1 MAANTVLRFFSL
13 FECIF
18 IPNIRR
24 KHLTFY
30 PMWCIITLYN
40 CRIMSEGG
48 ERNGQ
53 KQTDRR
59 LRRLA
64 APSAHRIRADAGRHG
79 ARAGNLKKDP
89 RRHRKRAFLSRLDRQ
104 CRSLPSFRRQR
115 NVAPRP
121 FVRSRA
127 GSRRAALA
135 FTACRPGISSDTGI
149 ASPPPAEGS
158 SPLWRAVGQL
168 GRFRAEQNVI
178 SEHYR
183 LVDGSG
189 RRVFASFDY
198 SEITAAAERLE
209 TRGVQTKGDNGN
221 DDEL

>member
-1 MAANTVLRFFSL
+1 MSNDTAAVMRYGECMAANTVLRFFSL

-121 FVRSRA
+121 CVRSRA
-127 GSRRAALA
+127 GSRRAASA
-135 FTACRPGISSDTGI
+135 FAACRRPG
-149 ASPPPAEGS
+149 
-158 SPLWRAVGQL
+158 R
-168 GRFRAEQNVI
+168 
-178 SEHYR
+178 HCCR
-183 LVDGSG
+183 LS
-189 RRVFASFDY
+189 
-198 SEITAAAERLE
+198 AAR
-209 TRGVQTKGDNGN
+209 
-221 DDEL
+221 

>member
-1 MAANTVLRFFSL
+1 MSNDTAAVMRYGECMAANTVLRFFSL

-115 NVAPRP
+115 SVAPRP

-135 FTACRPGISSDTGI
+135 FTACRHLVRYGNRLS
-149 ASPPPAEGS
+149 AAC
-158 SPLWRAVGQL
+158 RGQL
-168 GRFRAEQNVI
+168 SALAGGRAAWALSRGAECDIRA
-178 SEHYR
+178 
-183 LVDGSG
+183 LP
-189 RRVFASFDY
+189 AC
-198 SEITAAAERLE
+198 
-209 TRGVQTKGDNGN
+209 
-221 DDEL
+221 

>member
-127 GSRRAALA
+127 AAAALRLHSPPA
-135 FTACRPGISSDTGI
+135 GISSDTGI
-149 ASPPPAEGS
+149 ASPPPGEGS